1 ATANMPPPR
10 APVPG
15 PATQRQIKKRKML
28 TYAEKLEV
36 VKQIDGGKKKRA
48 DHIVKHMELAQTN
61 ALAQARRSPN
71 QLLTKTDQLLVRYVQ
86 KQGRRNMAVETRDL
100 MDTAKQLYQKLA
112 RKWEVASPPAF
123 NASKGWIENFK
134 SRHQVRNVKIS
145 EEARHVAGRGFGET
159 TEDDIRAML
168 EPVMPTAEDIME
180 EDRQAEEDR
189 WNREDSPEA
198 QPAAQPMS
206 KVREIIELSEWL
218 KHLIEQH
225 PPPAGNS
232 ESVSGIIGR
241 ALQPYVD
248 QLNHNALRQRQITD
262 FFHQHQQPPQPPV
275 IPQADFEG
283 FQEDDELLED
293 LVL

>member
-1 ATANMPPPR
+1 MPPPR

-48 DHIVKHMELAQTN
+48 
-61 ALAQARRSPN
+61 
-71 QLLTKTDQLLVRYVQ
+71 

-145 EEARHVAGRGFGET
+145 VGGRGGKAGRGFDET
-159 TEDDIRAML
+159 TEDDIRALL
-168 EPVMPTAEDIME
+168 ELVMPTAEDIME

-189 WNREDSPEA
+189 RNREDSPLA

-206 KVREIIELSEWL
+206 KVREIIELSERL

-225 PPPAGNS
+225 PLPAGDS
-232 ESVSGIIGR
+232 ESVSGIR
-241 ALQPYVD
+241 SSALQPYVD
-248 QLNHNALRQRQITD
+248 QLNHHHNALRQRQITD
-262 FFHQHQQPPQPPV
+262 FFRQQQQPPV
-275 IPQADFEG
+275 LPQADFEG
-283 FQEDDELLED
+283 FQEDDELLEE
-293 LVL
+293 LVLGGDH